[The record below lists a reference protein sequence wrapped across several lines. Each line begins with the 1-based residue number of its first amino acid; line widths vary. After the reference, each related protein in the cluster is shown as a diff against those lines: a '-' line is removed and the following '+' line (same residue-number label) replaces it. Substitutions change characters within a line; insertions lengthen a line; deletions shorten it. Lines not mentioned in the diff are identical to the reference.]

1 MDLRPLL
8 LPIGA
13 GLNMSFGG
21 LLRWMDLWK
30 ILALG
35 RLSARF
41 FSAQLDT
48 FSHLVGLQG
57 FLFTVR
63 AHTRLRLISL
73 VCATGAR
80 GYRHARIRS
89 SCATSA
95 RGSHLPSIRQLLFSS
110 IQGTY
115 RASACRVLFS
125 RVAYSLFLSVERS
138 HCHHRPMSSKDPL
151 RTDAVKAAAGMMR
164 ATSIITASAIPT

>member
-1 MDLRPLL
+1 
-8 LPIGA
+8 
-13 GLNMSFGG
+13 
-21 LLRWMDLWK
+21 MDLWK
-30 ILALG
+30 IMALG

-80 GYRHARIRS
+80 GYRHASIRRTR
-89 SCATSA
+89 ATSA
-95 RGSHLPSIRQLLFSS
+95 QGTHLARIRRADSSDSRDSHLPSICRLRFSRV
-110 IQGTY
+110 QGTY
-115 RASACRVLFS
+115 RTSACRLLFS
-125 RVAYSLFLSVERS
+125 RVAYSPFLSVEHS
-138 HCHHRPMSSKDPL
+138 HPRHRPMSSKDPL
-151 RTDAVKAAAGMMR
+151 RTDAVKAAVGMMR